1 MRKNKFVQRRQ
12 QSIKNTIIFFIL
24 LVGLGY
30 ALLQQDLDITGIANL
45 SNPTWNIHWENVQV
59 TDGSVTGD
67 NVVTEPT
74 IDSLR
79 TTVTYAVVLAQ
90 PGDYYEFTVDAVNSG
105 TINGM
110 VESVSSK
117 LNGVTITTLPEYLDY
132 SVTYSDGTEIQEN
145 QLLNAGD
152 TKTYKL
158 KIKYRDDIEL
168 NQIPDSNQSLS
179 LAFTVKYKQADI
191 SSPEE
196 TIITYNANGGTG
208 TMENQTIPANSTD
221 NLTKNT
227 FTREGYSFKNWNT
240 KADGTG
246 TTYNDEEEVSNLG
259 EITLY
264 AQWKVEPF
272 PYVFRQD
279 GICTFNG
286 SSANITGEDCSKY
299 TNGKYIDT
307 GIKLYSETNKG
318 KDYEIGFTIEE
329 YVPSSNVD
337 QATLMNTKYESTGYP
352 GVVFRKQDNT
362 QFELASRKTSS
373 ANENYRFAS
382 AGVRDVKIWRINNE
396 IYYKIDDGPKTFLN
410 NLSQYNPTF
419 DLNVWFGATPT
430 NASATTAQRYFTGK
444 LSNMYIKLGTY
455 VENNSY
461 TITFNPNG
469 GEVDPEF
476 ISVSEGD
483 AVGTLPTP
491 TKTLHNFVG
500 WYTGLTDGVEVTS
513 TYEPSDDIEIFAR
526 WQKKQVYTI
535 SFDTDGGSSVD
546 DIEIEQGTAIGTLPV
561 PTKANMSFDGWY
573 LESTY
578 NTKVTSSYIPTESI
592 TLHAKW
598 SDSTFPKV
606 FEQIGAC
613 TFNGSSGT
621 ITGENCGDY
630 VGQKYID
637 TGIAL
642 YSETNKNKD
651 YEIGFTINS
660 YTPADNE
667 SRATLMNTKLEAT
680 GYPGVVFRRND
691 ATDNFV
697 LQSRKTSSAN
707 EQKTFA
713 YNTVTSVKV
722 YRISNEIYYSINGGD
737 KVLLNNLTEYN
748 PTFNLTTWFGAAPSN
763 EAGTAAQR
771 YLKGTLSNM
780 YIKLGEYEEAGKFNI
795 TLNPNGG
802 EVNPTRITIN
812 QGDSIGTLPTP
823 TLAENHFDGWY
834 TSLTD
839 GIEVDE
845 NYVPSGNM
853 EIFAKWR
860 NYTYYEVTFD
870 KNDNSATGTINNQ
883 SIADGIPTSLNEN
896 QYSKE
901 GYVFVGWN
909 TESDG
914 SGTSYL
920 DKADI
925 TLTGNITLYAQWV
938 KTYTLTFDK
947 NDPDA
952 VGDPYSIEVI
962 SGISTQIPNEAFNAY
977 HLTGKSI
984 TSYNTDSDYSG
995 TSYSKNQEIA
1005 ISENT
1010 TLYAYWESVIYWALQ
1025 DNDNDNDNINE
1036 TLVLSSEEV
1045 NGVEQGSFA
1054 ADTSFGSA
1062 SQVPWIVGS
1071 YDSTNNKSYNVTT
1084 VNIEKE
1090 ISPTSTAYWFN
1101 GVGYNAA
1108 TFNANLE
1115 KLNISQVTNM
1125 SSMFSSAGYIATTF
1139 NMNLSSWDTSKV
1151 TNMSKMFSFAGRGA
1165 TTWYIGNLSGW
1176 NTSQVTDMNQMFYYA
1191 GCNATTWNIGDL
1203 SGWNTSQVTNMSNM
1217 FSYAGCYATTFN
1229 LNLSGWNTSQVTNM
1243 SEMFYYAGVN
1253 ETTWNIGDLSG
1264 WNTSQVTDMRLM
1276 FYHAGYKATTWNIG
1290 DLSEWDTSQ
1299 VKWMSGMFSSAGYN
1313 ATTWDI
1319 GDLSG
1324 WNTSQVTT
1332 MSSMFSS
1339 AGYNATTWDIGD
1351 LSGWNT
1357 SQVTNMS
1364 SMFNKA
1370 GYSATTFNLN
1380 LSGWDISKVTNM
1392 NKMFCYAGQNATT
1405 WYIGNLSEWNPAQVT
1420 DMGYMFYYAG
1430 QNATTWNIGDLSG
1443 WNTSQVTDMRY
1454 MFSYAGFKATTWN
1467 IGDLSGWNTSQVTN
1481 MSYMF
1486 QRAGFSDT
1494 TFNLNLSGWN
1504 TSKVT
1509 NMSYMFE
1516 FAGHYA
1522 TTWNI
1527 GDLSEWDT
1535 SKVTNMSDMFSD
1547 AGYKATT
1554 WDIGDISGW
1563 DTSKVTHMSD
1573 MFNWAGCNATTFS
1586 LNLSGWDTSQVTN
1599 MSGMFNYAGEKA
1611 TTWNVGDLSG
1621 WNTSRVT
1628 NMSYMFQRAGV
1639 RATTFSLNLSGWDT
1653 SQVTNMSGMFN
1664 EAGYSATIWYITIPK
1679 TNGNGINNDT
1689 THMYGKNTSTY
1700 TVPPD
1705 SRTFTLAA
1713 N

>member
-1 MRKNKFVQRRQ
+1 MRRRKFSRRKK
-12 QSIKNTIIFFIL
+12 QSVVSIIVNLIL
-24 LVGLGY
+24 ILGIGY
-30 ALLQQDLDITGIANL
+30 ALIQSNLNINGTANMGA
-45 SNPTWNIHWENVQV
+45 PTWNIHWANVQV
-59 TDGSVTGD
+59 KEGSVSAST
-67 NVVTEPT
+67 PT
-74 IDSLR
+74 INSAQ
-79 TTVTYAVVLAQ
+79 TTVTYSVVLNV

-105 TINGM
+105 TIDGM
-110 VESVSSK
+110 IDSITSK
-117 LNGVTITTLPEYLDY
+117 LNGATITELPDYLEYTVSYADDVPLA
-132 SVTYSDGTEIQEN
+132 VN
-145 QLLNAGD
+145 QLLAAG
-152 TKTYKL
+152 TSKKYKVR
-158 KIKYRDDIEL
+158 IKYRDDINL
-168 NQIPDSNQSLS
+168 NQIPATNQSLPFQ
-179 LAFTVKYKQADI
+179 FTVKYKQADI

-208 TMENQTIPANSTD
+208 TMENQTILANSTET
-221 NLTKNT
+221 LSKNT

-246 TTYNDEEEVSNLG
+246 TTYTDEEEVSNLG
-259 EITLY
+259 EITLF

-272 PYVFRQD
+272 PYVFRQE

-329 YVPSSNVD
+329 YVPANNTD

-373 ANENYRFAS
+373 SNENYRFAS

-476 ISVSEGD
+476 IIVSEGD

-491 TKTLHNFVG
+491 TKALHNFVG

-513 TYEPSDDIEIFAR
+513 TYEPSDDMELFAR
-526 WQKKQVYTI
+526 WQKKPVYTI

-667 SRATLMNTKLEAT
+667 ARATLMNTKLEAT

-780 YIKLGEYEEAGKFNI
+780 YIKLGEYEEAGKFKV
-795 TLNPNGG
+795 TFNPNGG
-802 EVNPTRITIN
+802 EVTPTSRLITA
-812 QGDSIGTLPTP
+812 GESIGNLPIP
-823 TLAENHFDGWY
+823 SSQNGIFEGWY
-834 TSLTD
+834 TGLTN
-839 GIEVDE
+839 GIEIDE
-845 NYVPSGNM
+845 DFIITNDI
-853 EIFAKWR
+853 EIFAHWTPYSG
-860 NYTYYEVTFD
+860 NATFLPGEQFNI
-870 KNDNSATGTINNQ
+870 KLKTLSN
-883 SIADGIPTSLNEN
+883 PT
-896 QYSKE
+896 
-901 GYVFVGWN
+901 
-909 TESDG
+909 T
-914 SGTSYL
+914 T
-920 DKADI
+920 DI
-925 TLTGNITLYAQWV
+925 TANSDDSKIEFIVRYEKVPSQELLTSSEI
-938 KTYTLTFDK
+938 
-947 NDPDA
+947 
-952 VGDPYSIEVI
+952 
-962 SGISTQIPNEAFNAY
+962 ISTNESEKPVYAWFDDNTIYYYTTARSIYLNA
-977 HLTGKSI
+977 
-984 TSYNTDSDYSG
+984 DS
-995 TSYSKNQEIA
+995 
-1005 ISENT
+1005 
-1010 TLYAYWESVIYWALQ
+1010 
-1025 DNDNDNDNINE
+1025 
-1036 TLVLSSEEV
+1036 
-1045 NGVEQGSFA
+1045 
-1054 ADTSFGSA
+1054 
-1062 SQVPWIVGS
+1062 
-1071 YDSTNNKSYNVTT
+1071 
-1084 VNIEKE
+1084 
-1090 ISPTSTAYWFN
+1090 
-1101 GVGYNAA
+1101 
-1108 TFNANLE
+1108 
-1115 KLNISQVTNM
+1115 
-1125 SSMFSSAGYIATTF
+1125 SSMFKRFRYLQNIQDIDI
-1139 NMNLSSWDTSKV
+1139 WD
-1151 TNMSKMFSFAGRGA
+1151 
-1165 TTWYIGNLSGW
+1165 
-1176 NTSQVTDMNQMFYYA
+1176 
-1191 GCNATTWNIGDL
+1191 
-1203 SGWNTSQVTNMSNM
+1203 
-1217 FSYAGCYATTFN
+1217 
-1229 LNLSGWNTSQVTNM
+1229 
-1243 SEMFYYAGVN
+1243 
-1253 ETTWNIGDLSG
+1253 
-1264 WNTSQVTDMRLM
+1264 
-1276 FYHAGYKATTWNIG
+1276 
-1290 DLSEWDTSQ
+1290 
-1299 VKWMSGMFSSAGYN
+1299 
-1313 ATTWDI
+1313 
-1319 GDLSG
+1319 
-1324 WNTSQVTT
+1324 
-1332 MSSMFSS
+1332 
-1339 AGYNATTWDIGD
+1339 
-1351 LSGWNT
+1351 T

-1364 SMFNKA
+1364 SMFAYA
-1370 GYSATTFNLN
+1370 GYY
-1380 LSGWDISKVTNM
+1380 G
-1392 NKMFCYAGQNATT
+1392 
-1405 WYIGNLSEWNPAQVT
+1405 
-1420 DMGYMFYYAG
+1420 
-1430 QNATTWNIGDLSG
+1430 
-1443 WNTSQVTDMRY
+1443 
-1454 MFSYAGFKATTWN
+1454 TTWN

-1486 QRAGFSDT
+1486 KSAGQSAWTWNIGD
-1494 TFNLNLSGWN
+1494 LSEWD

-1509 NMSYMFE
+1509 DMSYMFE
-1516 FAGHYA
+1516 YAGKNA

-1535 SKVTNMSDMFSD
+1535 SKVTDMSHMFAYAGTIAPVWNIGDLSEWNTSRVTDMSNMFSG
-1547 AGYKATT
+1547 AGENATT
-1554 WDIGDISGW
+1554 FNLNLSGW
-1563 DTSKVTHMSD
+1563 DTSKVTNMGF
-1573 MFNWAGCNATTFS
+1573 MFQFIGCNSTTFN
-1586 LNLSGWDTSQVTN
+1586 LN
-1599 MSGMFNYAGEKA
+1599 
-1611 TTWNVGDLSG
+1611 LSG
-1621 WNTSRVT
+1621 WNTSQVT
-1628 NMSYMFQRAGV
+1628 EMSSMFRNAGED
-1639 RATTFSLNLSGWDT
+1639 ATTFS
-1653 SQVTNMSGMFN
+1653 
-1664 EAGYSATIWYITIPK
+1664 IIIPR

-1689 THMYGKNTSTY
+1689 THMYGKTTSTY
-1700 TVPPD
+1700 DGPPK

>member
-1 MRKNKFVQRRQ
+1 MRKNKFVQRKQ

-30 ALLQQDLDITGIANL
+30 ALLQQDLNITGTTSIQDAK
-45 SNPTWNIHWENVQV
+45 WDIHWNNVQV

-67 NVVTEPT
+67 NVVTEPI

-208 TMENQTIPANSTD
+208 TMENQTIPANSTET
-221 NLTKNT
+221 LSKNT

-246 TTYNDEEEVSNLG
+246 TAYTDEEEVSNLG
-259 EITLY
+259 EIILY

-272 PYVFRQD
+272 PYVFRQE

-329 YVPSSNVD
+329 YVPANNTD

-444 LSNMYIKLGTY
+444 LSNMYIRLGTY

-476 ISVSEGD
+476 IIVSEGD

-491 TKTLHNFVG
+491 TKALHNFVG

-513 TYEPSDDIEIFAR
+513 TYEPSDDMELFAR

-546 DIEIEQGTAIGTLPV
+546 DIEIEQGTVIGTLPV

-578 NTKVTSSYIPTESI
+578 NTKVTASYIPTESI

-660 YTPADNE
+660 YTPTDNE

-707 EQKTFA
+707 EQKIFA

-802 EVNPTRITIN
+802 EVNPTKITIN

-839 GIEVDE
+839 GIEVDK

-870 KNDNSATGTINNQ
+870 KNDNSATGTMNNQ

-901 GYVFVGWN
+901 GYGFVGWN

-952 VGDPYSIEVI
+952 VGDSYSIEVI
-962 SGISTQIPNEAFNAY
+962 SGIPTEIPIEAFNAY
-977 HLTGKSI
+977 SLTDKSI
-984 TSYNTDSDYSG
+984 ASYNTESDYSG
-995 TSYSKNQEIA
+995 TSYSKNQEITV
-1005 ISENT
+1005 SENT
-1010 TLYAYWESVIYWALQ
+1010 TLYAYWDVPRIYWALQ
-1025 DNDNDNDNINE
+1025 DNDNDGKNE
-1036 TLVLSSEEV
+1036 KLVLSSEEIT
-1045 NGVEQGSFA
+1045 GVEQGNFSV
-1054 ADTSFGSA
+1054 DTTFNDI
-1062 SQVPWIVGS
+1062 SQVPWIATT
-1071 YDSTNNKSYNVTT
+1071 STISSTSNKSYNVTT
-1084 VNIEKE
+1084 VSIEKE
-1090 ISPTSTAYWFN
+1090 ISPISTAFWFS
-1101 GVGYNAA
+1101 GVGYNVS
-1108 TFNANLE
+1108 TFNADLE
-1115 KLNISQVTNM
+1115 KLNTSQVINM
-1125 SSMFSSAGYIATTF
+1125 SSMFKEVGI
-1139 NMNLSSWDTSKV
+1139 
-1151 TNMSKMFSFAGRGA
+1151 RA
-1165 TTWYIGNLSGW
+1165 TTWSIGDLSGW
-1176 NTSQVTDMNQMFYYA
+1176 NTSQVINMSSLFEDA
-1191 GCNATTWNIGDL
+1191 GLSATTWSIGDL
-1203 SGWNTSQVTNMSNM
+1203 SGWNTSQVTNMESM
-1217 FSYAGCYATTFN
+1217 FSQAGYSSTTLN
-1229 LNLSGWNTSQVTNM
+1229 LNLSN
-1243 SEMFYYAGVN
+1243 
-1253 ETTWNIGDLSG
+1253 
-1264 WNTSQVTDMRLM
+1264 WNTSQVTDMSYM
-1276 FYHAGYKATTWNIG
+1276 FSAVGYGTTTLNIRGLNGWDTSKVTDMSHMFGDAGYSDTTFNLDLSNWNTSQVTDMSHMFDGAGYSDTTFNLDLSNWNTSQVTDMNNMFRGAGPKATTWTIG
-1290 DLSEWDTSQ
+1290 DLGGWDTSQ
-1299 VKWMSGMFSSAGYN
+1299 VTDMSSMFNGAGRNATTWTIGNLSGWNTSSVTNMNNMFVSTGVK

-1319 GDLSG
+1319 GDLG
-1324 WNTSQVTT
+1324 RW
-1332 MSSMFSS
+1332 
-1339 AGYNATTWDIGD
+1339 
-1351 LSGWNT
+1351 
-1357 SQVTNMS
+1357 
-1364 SMFNKA
+1364 K
-1370 GYSATTFNLN
+1370 
-1380 LSGWDISKVTNM
+1380 
-1392 NKMFCYAGQNATT
+1392 
-1405 WYIGNLSEWNPAQVT
+1405 
-1420 DMGYMFYYAG
+1420 
-1430 QNATTWNIGDLSG
+1430 
-1443 WNTSQVTDMRY
+1443 TSQVTDMSH
-1454 MFSYAGFKATTWN
+1454 MFHNAGTEATTW
-1467 IGDLSGWNTSQVTN
+1467 D
-1481 MSYMF
+1481 
-1486 QRAGFSDT
+1486 
-1494 TFNLNLSGWN
+1494 
-1504 TSKVT
+1504 
-1509 NMSYMFE
+1509 
-1516 FAGHYA
+1516 
-1522 TTWNI
+1522 I

-1535 SKVTNMSDMFSD
+1535 SKVTNMSWMFSS
-1547 AGYKATT
+1547 AGYSATT
-1554 WDIGDISGW
+1554 LNLNLSRWN
-1563 DTSKVTHMSD
+1563 TAQVTNMAHM
-1573 MFNWAGCNATTFS
+1573 FYAAGYNSTTLN
-1586 LNLSGWDTSQVTN
+1586 LNLSGWNTSQVTDMSYMFDGVGYSSTTLNLNLSGWNTSQVTN
-1599 MSGMFNYAGEKA
+1599 MFNMFMG
-1611 TTWNVGDLSG
+1611 VGRS
-1621 WNTSRVT
+1621 
-1628 NMSYMFQRAGV
+1628 
-1639 RATTFSLNLSGWDT
+1639 ATTFS
-1653 SQVTNMSGMFN
+1653 
-1664 EAGYSATIWYITIPK
+1664 ITIPQ

-1689 THMYGKNTSTY
+1689 THMYGSTSSTY
-1700 TVPPD
+1700 ASPPGG
-1705 SRTFTLAA
+1705 RAFTLAA

>member
-1 MRKNKFVQRRQ
+1 MRKNKFVQRKQ

-30 ALLQQDLDITGIANL
+30 ALLQQDLNITGTTSIQDAK
-45 SNPTWNIHWENVQV
+45 WDIHWNNVQV

-67 NVVTEPT
+67 NVVTAPT

-208 TMENQTIPANSTD
+208 TMENQTIPANSTET
-221 NLTKNT
+221 LSKNT

-246 TTYNDEEEVSNLG
+246 TAYTDEEEVSNLG

-264 AQWKVEPF
+264 AQWKVESF
-272 PYVFRQD
+272 PYVFKQD

-286 SSANITGEDCSKY
+286 ASANITGEDCSKY

-329 YVPSSNVD
+329 YVPANNTD

-444 LSNMYIKLGTY
+444 LSNMYIRLGTY

-476 ISVSEGD
+476 IIVSEGD

-491 TKTLHNFVG
+491 TKALHNFVG

-513 TYEPSDDIEIFAR
+513 TYEPSDDMELFAR

-660 YTPADNE
+660 YTPTDNE

-802 EVNPTRITIN
+802 EVNPTKITIN
-812 QGDSIGTLPTP
+812 QGDNIGTLPTP

-870 KNDNSATGTINNQ
+870 KNDNSATGTMNNQ

-896 QYSKE
+896 QYSRE
-901 GYVFVGWN
+901 GYGFVGWN

-962 SGISTQIPNEAFNAY
+962 PGISTQIPNEAFNAY

-1025 DNDNDNDNINE
+1025 DNDNDNINE

-1054 ADTSFGSA
+1054 ADTSFSDP
-1062 SQVPWIVGS
+1062 SQVPWVEYNPS
-1071 YDSTNNKSYNVTT
+1071 YDSNKSYNVTT

-1090 ISPTSTAYWFN
+1090 ISPTSTAYWFF
-1101 GVGYNAA
+1101 GVGHNAA

-1115 KLNISQVTNM
+1115 KLN
-1125 SSMFSSAGYIATTF
+1125 
-1139 NMNLSSWDTSKV
+1139 
-1151 TNMSKMFSFAGRGA
+1151 
-1165 TTWYIGNLSGW
+1165 
-1176 NTSQVTDMNQMFYYA
+1176 
-1191 GCNATTWNIGDL
+1191 
-1203 SGWNTSQVTNMSNM
+1203 
-1217 FSYAGCYATTFN
+1217 
-1229 LNLSGWNTSQVTNM
+1229 
-1243 SEMFYYAGVN
+1243 
-1253 ETTWNIGDLSG
+1253 
-1264 WNTSQVTDMRLM
+1264 
-1276 FYHAGYKATTWNIG
+1276 
-1290 DLSEWDTSQ
+1290 
-1299 VKWMSGMFSSAGYN
+1299 
-1313 ATTWDI
+1313 
-1319 GDLSG
+1319 
-1324 WNTSQVTT
+1324 TSQVTT
-1332 MSSMFSS
+1332 MNSMFE
-1339 AGYNATTWDIGD
+1339 
-1351 LSGWNT
+1351 
-1357 SQVTNMS
+1357 
-1364 SMFNKA
+1364 
-1370 GYSATTFNLN
+1370 
-1380 LSGWDISKVTNM
+1380 
-1392 NKMFCYAGQNATT
+1392 YAGEN
-1405 WYIGNLSEWNPAQVT
+1405 
-1420 DMGYMFYYAG
+1420 
-1430 QNATTWNIGDLSG
+1430 
-1443 WNTSQVTDMRY
+1443 
-1454 MFSYAGFKATTWN
+1454 
-1467 IGDLSGWNTSQVTN
+1467 
-1481 MSYMF
+1481 
-1486 QRAGFSDT
+1486 
-1494 TFNLNLSGWN
+1494 
-1504 TSKVT
+1504 
-1509 NMSYMFE
+1509 
-1516 FAGHYA
+1516 A

-1535 SKVTNMSDMFSD
+1535 SKVTNMNYMFYCAGENVTTWNIGDLSEWDTSKVTNMKYMFYSAGRNATTWNIGDLSGWTTSQVTTMRSMFEYAGRSATTWNIGDLSGWTTSQVTTMSSMFDYAGYTAEIWSIGDLSEWNTSKVTTMSSMFEDAGYNATTWNIGDISNWNTSQVIDMSDMFNSAGYKATTWNIGDLSGWTTSKVTNMSDMFSSAGYSATTFNLNLSGWDTSKVTTMSSMFDHAGYSATTWDIGDLSGWTTSQITTMSGMFED

-1554 WDIGDISGW
+1554 WDIGDLSGWNTSQVKNMSYMFSSAGYSATTWDIGDLSEW
-1563 DTSKVTHMSD
+1563 DTSKVTNMSW
-1573 MFNWAGCNATTFS
+1573 MFSYAGYSATTFN
-1586 LNLSGWDTSQVTN
+1586 LNLSGWDTSQVTT
-1599 MSGMFNYAGEKA
+1599 MSTMFWKAGRNA
-1611 TTWNVGDLSG
+1611 TTWNIGNISKWNTAKVTNMSFMFDSAGYTATTFNLNLSG
-1621 WNTSRVT
+1621 WNTSSVT
-1628 NMSYMFQRAGV
+1628 TMSTMFDDAGES
-1639 RATTFSLNLSGWDT
+1639 ATTFS
-1653 SQVTNMSGMFN
+1653 
-1664 EAGYSATIWYITIPK
+1664 ITIPQ

-1689 THMYGKNTSTY
+1689 THMYGKTTSTY
-1700 TVPPD
+1700 ASPPS